1 MASIIKDKNEIWDD
15 FLQAWP
21 ANRLIFLTL
30 EQYVSVGD
38 KTTFAYWLEHITRPL
53 GSIRGGSAAKFGIYK
68 RGRDPKGKALP
79 HIVHSDSGYSWKKDL
94 GDNQGEAFL
103 TVRAELVKIAKA
115 AKDGDLQ
122 AVEQSPLAP
131 TLKWKVAFL
140 YQNRETPRILNI
152 MTEQVLQDASGLP
165 KGKIADCNAK
175 LMRLRGDKTVLE
187 YGKEIWNEFS
197 VADTKDSP
205 LGTDGKNSDKY
216 DDTQIMIS
224 NSKASLNTIYY
235 GPPGTGKTHYT
246 VEAAV
251 FACEPE
257 FEFSNRDELKDKY
270 NQLCQVQRIQF
281 VTFHQSYSYE
291 EFVEGLK
298 ASTKNDQIHYNI
310 DDGIFKRICIE
321 SAAQV
326 EIASDVS
333 VDVKGK
339 TIWKMSLGNT
349 QDADDDIYD
358 FCISNNVIRL
368 GYGDGLDFTA
378 CNTKASVEDEF
389 TAQNV
394 DLSESNYPVTAV
406 NSFKNGMKQ
415 GDLVII
421 TDGNLKFRAIAE
433 ITSDYEYSPDD
444 GYTHYV
450 QSRNVIWHRVYENS
464 LTYERIMRKKFSQPT
479 IYQPSAKALNL
490 EHLQD
495 LLTIQS
501 TANDQANDSAEPRV
515 LIIDE
520 INRGN
525 ISSIFGELITL
536 IEPSKRAG
544 EEEALTVTLPYSK
557 NPFSV
562 PNNLHIIGTMNTAD
576 RSLALMDTALRRRFD
591 FIEMMPDL
599 EVLKG
604 INVNGIDIP
613 KMLEKMNQRIEVLYD
628 REHTLGHAFFIP
640 LKKATED
647 NRFEM
652 LQGIFK
658 NKILPLLE
666 EYFFEDWEKI
676 RLVLGDNQKQDQG
689 LAFISMVKNNSIGD
703 LFGNDEEA
711 ENLGLDEIITYQR
724 NDAALG
730 KTEAYQGI
738 YGK

>member
-1 MASIIKDKNEIWDD
+1 MNSDLQDNNRLWDD
-15 FLQAWP
+15 FLREWSAD
-21 ANRLIFLTL
+21 ALTELTL
-30 EQYVSVGD
+30 EKYVSVED
-38 KTTFAYWLEHITRPL
+38 KTTFAYWLEHITKPL

-68 RGRDPKGKALP
+68 RGRDPKGKPLT
-79 HIVHSDSGYSWKKDL
+79 HIEHSDSGYSWKKDL
-94 GDNQGEAFL
+94 GSTQNEAFQK
-103 TVRAELVKIAKA
+103 VKEELVKISVA
-115 AKDGDLQ
+115 ARDGDLQ
-122 AVEQSPLAP
+122 TIESSPLAP

-140 YQNRETPRILNI
+140 YQDREMPCILNV
-152 MTEQVLQDASGLP
+152 MTEKVLQDAAALP
-165 KGKIADCNAK
+165 KGNISECNAK
-175 LMRLRGDKTVLE
+175 LMSLRGDKSVLE
-187 YGKEIWNEFS
+187 YGREIWQEFN
-197 VADTKDSP
+197 V
-205 LGTDGKNSDKY
+205 
-216 DDTQIMIS
+216 DD
-224 NSKASLNTIYY
+224 SKADSISQVDGGYMNNQASNNTSNSLNTIFY
-235 GPPGTGKTHYT
+235 GPPGTGKTYYT

-251 FACEPE
+251 IACEPDFK
-257 FEFSNRDELKDKY
+257 FEDRGELKDKY
-270 NQLCQVQRIQF
+270 NQLCQDQRIQF
-281 VTFHQSYSYE
+281 VTFHQSFSYE

-298 ASTKNDQIHYNI
+298 ASTENGHIQYSI

-321 SAAQV
+321 SAAQI

-333 VDVKGK
+333 VDVKDK

-349 QDADDDIYD
+349 QDSDDDIYD

-368 GYGDGLDFTA
+368 GYGDALDFTG
-378 CNTKASVEDEF
+378 CNTKQAIEDKLC
-389 TAQNV
+389 TKNN
-394 DLSESNYPVTAV
+394 DLKERDYRVTSV
-406 NSFKNGMKQ
+406 NSFKNKMNV

-433 ITSDYEYSPDD
+433 ITSDYEYSSDD
-444 GYTHYV
+444 MDSDDHYV
-450 QSRNVIWHRVYENS
+450 QSRSVIWHKVYESS
-464 LTYERIMRKKFSQPT
+464 LTYERIMWKKFSQMT
-479 IYQPSAKALNL
+479 IYQPSAEALNL

-495 LLTIQS
+495 LLTVNPN
-501 TANDQANDSAEPRV
+501 AGEQANNSAEPRV

-557 NPFSV
+557 KPFSV
-562 PNNLHIIGTMNTAD
+562 PSNLHIIGTMNTAD

-591 FIEMMPDL
+591 LIEMMPNL
-599 EVLKG
+599 NELAGIEVDG
-604 INVNGIDIP
+604 INIS
-613 KMLEKMNQRIEVLYD
+613 KMLEVINKRIEVLYD

-640 LKKATED
+640 LKEVD
-647 NRFEM
+647 ESERFDM

-676 RLVLGDNQKQDQG
+676 RLVLGDNQKQEQG
-689 LAFISMVKNNSIGD
+689 LAFILMVKDNSIGD

-730 KTEAYQGI
+730 DSEAYKGI
-738 YGK
+738 YGE

>member
-1 MASIIKDKNEIWDD
+1 MEDIVEDKNKIWDQ
-15 FLQAWP
+15 FLNEWP
-21 ANRLIFLTL
+21 VSKLADLTL
-30 EQYVSVGD
+30 EQYISVED
-38 KTTFAYWLEHITRPL
+38 KTTFAYWLEHITKPL
-53 GSIRGGSAAKFGIYK
+53 GSIRGGSAGKFGIYK
-68 RGRDPKGKALP
+68 RGRDPKGKPLT
-79 HIVHSDSGYSWKKDL
+79 HIEHSDSGYSWKKDL
-94 GDNQGEAFL
+94 GSTQEEAFAK
-103 TVRAELVKIAKA
+103 VKEELVRISKA
-115 AKDGDLQ
+115 AWNADLQ
-122 AVEQSPLAP
+122 TIEESPLAP

-140 YQNRETPRILNI
+140 YQNRKAPCILNI
-152 MTEQVLQDASGLP
+152 ITEQVLQDAAKLS
-165 KGKIADCNAK
+165 KGSIAECHAE
-175 LMRLRGDKTVLE
+175 LMRLRGDKSVLE
-187 YGKEIWNEFS
+187 YGREIWQEF
-197 VADTKDSP
+197 
-205 LGTDGKNSDKY
+205 NI
-216 DDTQIMIS
+216 DD
-224 NSKASLNTIYY
+224 SKADSFGQVDGGSMNNQASNNKSNSLNTIFY
-235 GPPGTGKTHYT
+235 GPPGTGKTYYT

-251 FACEPE
+251 LACEPDFK
-257 FEFSNRDELKDKY
+257 FEDRDELKDKY
-270 NQLCQVQRIQF
+270 NQLCQDQRIQF
-281 VTFHQSYSYE
+281 VTFHQSFSYE

-298 ASTKNDQIHYNI
+298 ASTEEGQIQYSI

-333 VDVKGK
+333 VDVKDK

-349 QDADDDIYD
+349 QDADDDVYD
-358 FCISNNVIRL
+358 FCINNNVIRL

-378 CNTKASVEDEF
+378 CNTRQAIEKKFID
-389 TAQNV
+389 QNV
-394 DLSESNYPVTAV
+394 PLKNNDFRITAV
-406 NSFKNGMKQ
+406 NSFKNGMKA

-433 ITSDYEYSPDD
+433 IVGDYLYSPGDITDD
-444 GYTHYV
+444 DHYV

-464 LTYERIMRKKFSQPT
+464 LTYERIMHKKFSQMT
-479 IYQPSAKALNL
+479 IYQPSAEALNL

-495 LLTIQS
+495 LLTIKPN
-501 TANDQANDSAEPRV
+501 AGDQANNSVEPRV

-536 IEPSKRAG
+536 IEPSKRTG
-544 EEEALTVTLPYSK
+544 EQEALTVTLPYSK
-557 NPFSV
+557 KSFSV

-591 FIEMMPDL
+591 FVEMMPDL
-599 EVLKG
+599 NELVGIDVDG
-604 INVNGIDIP
+604 INIF
-613 KMLEKMNQRIEVLYD
+613 KMLETLNKRIEVLYD
-628 REHTLGHAFFIP
+628 REHTLGHAFFMP
-640 LKKATED
+640 LKDEAED
-647 NRFEM
+647 KRFNM

-676 RLVLGDNQKQDQG
+676 RLVLGDNQKTDQG

-724 NDAALG
+724 NYAAL
-730 KTEAYQGI
+730 KKAEAYQGI

>member
-1 MASIIKDKNEIWDD
+1 MEDIVEDKNKIWDQ
-15 FLQAWP
+15 FLNEWP
-21 ANRLIFLTL
+21 VSKLADLTL
-30 EQYVSVGD
+30 EQYVSVND
-38 KTTFAYWLEHITRPL
+38 KATFAYWLEHITTPL

-68 RGRDPKGKALP
+68 RGRDPKGKPLA
-79 HIVHSDSGYSWKKDL
+79 HIEHSDSGYSWKKDL
-94 GDNQGEAFL
+94 GHTQGEAFQ
-103 TVRAELVKIAKA
+103 TVKEELIKISNA
-115 AKDGDLQ
+115 AWDADLQ
-122 AVEQSPLAP
+122 TIENSPLAP

-140 YQNRETPRILNI
+140 YQNREAPSILNI
-152 MTEQVLQDASGLP
+152 MTEKVLQDAAALP
-165 KGKIADCNAK
+165 KGSISECNAK
-175 LMRLRGDKTVLE
+175 LMSLRGDKSVLE
-187 YGKEIWNEFS
+187 YGREIWQEFN
-197 VADTKDSP
+197 V
-205 LGTDGKNSDKY
+205 
-216 DDTQIMIS
+216 DD
-224 NSKASLNTIYY
+224 SKADSIGQVDGGSMNNQASNNKSNSLNTIFY
-235 GPPGTGKTHYT
+235 GPPGTGKTYYT

-251 FACEPE
+251 LACEPD
-257 FEFSNRDELKDKY
+257 FKFKDRDELKDKY
-270 NQLCQVQRIQF
+270 NQLCQDQRIQF
-281 VTFHQSYSYE
+281 VTFHQSFSYE

-298 ASTKNDQIHYNI
+298 ASTEEGQIQYSI

-333 VDVKGK
+333 VDIKGK

-349 QDADDDIYD
+349 QDINDDIYD

-368 GYGDGLDFTA
+368 GYGDELDFTG
-378 CNTKASVEDEF
+378 CDTRQSIEDRFITKEVKLKDNDF
-389 TAQNV
+389 RI
-394 DLSESNYPVTAV
+394 TAV
-406 NSFKNGMKQ
+406 NSFKNGMKV

-433 ITSDYEYSPDD
+433 IASDYEYSPDD
-444 GYTHYV
+444 GYPYYV
-450 QSRNVIWHRVYENS
+450 QSRSVIWHKVYESS
-464 LTYERIMRKKFSQPT
+464 LTYERIMRKKFSQMT
-479 IYQPSAKALNL
+479 IYQLSAEALNL

-495 LLTIQS
+495 LLTIKPD
-501 TANDQANDSAEPRV
+501 AGDHANDSAEPRV

-544 EEEALTVTLPYSK
+544 EDEALTVTLPYSK
-557 NPFSV
+557 KPFSV

-599 EVLKG
+599 DELADVEVD
-604 INVNGIDIP
+604 GIDIRR
-613 KMLEKMNQRIEVLYD
+613 MLETLNKRIEVLYD
-628 REHTLGHAFFIP
+628 REHTLGHAFFMP
-640 LKKATED
+640 LKDEPQE
-647 NRFEM
+647 NRFKI

-676 RLVLGDNQKQDQG
+676 RLVLGDNQKKDQQI
-689 LAFISMVKNNSIGD
+689 AFISMVKSDSIND

-724 NDAALG
+724 NDDALD
-730 KTEAYQGI
+730 KAEAYQGI

>member
-1 MASIIKDKNEIWDD
+1 MGGINEGENLVWDA
-15 FLQAWP
+15 FLTRWSP
-21 ANRLIFLTL
+21 SVLDNLTL
-30 EQYVSVGD
+30 EQYVSVGE
-38 KTTFAYWLEHITRPL
+38 KTTFVYWIERQTKSL
-53 GSIRGGSAAKFGIYK
+53 GSILGGDSSKFGIYK
-68 RGRDPKGKALP
+68 RDKEPTGKPKI
-79 HIVHSDSGYSWKKDL
+79 HIKHGNAGYSWKKEL
-94 GDNQGEAFL
+94 GNTQDEAFDM
-103 TVRAELVKIAKA
+103 VKSELVKIAKA
-115 AKDGDLQ
+115 AQVGRLQ
-122 AVEQSPLAP
+122 LIEDSPLAP

-140 YQNRETPRILNI
+140 YQNREKPTILNI
-152 MTEQVLQDASGLP
+152 ISKKTLQAAARLP
-165 KGKIADCNAK
+165 KASISECNIK
-175 LMRLRGDKTVLE
+175 LMSLRGEKSVLE
-187 YGKEIWNEFS
+187 YGREIWQEFN
-197 VADTKDSP
+197 V
-205 LGTDGKNSDKY
+205 
-216 DDTQIMIS
+216 DD
-224 NSKASLNTIYY
+224 SKADSIGQVDGGYMNNQASNNTSNSLNTIFY
-235 GPPGTGKTHYT
+235 GPPGTGKTYYT

-251 FACEPE
+251 LACEPNYK
-257 FEFSNRDELKDKY
+257 FEDRGELKDKY
-270 NQLCQVQRIQF
+270 NQLCQDQRIQF
-281 VTFHQSYSYE
+281 VTFHQSFSYE

-298 ASTKNDQIHYNI
+298 ASTKDDKIHYSI

-326 EIASDVS
+326 EIASNVS

-349 QDADDDIYD
+349 QDIDDDIYD
-358 FCISNNVIRL
+358 FCTSNNVIRL
-368 GYGDGLDFTA
+368 GYGDELDFSGCDTRQA
-378 CNTKASVEDEF
+378 IEDRFIAKNVELKDNDF
-389 TAQNV
+389 RI
-394 DLSESNYPVTAV
+394 TAV
-406 NSFKNGMKQ
+406 NSFKNGMEI

-433 ITSDYEYSPDD
+433 ITSDYAFSPDD
-444 GYTHYV
+444 GYPHYV

-464 LTYERIMRKKFSQPT
+464 LTYERVMSKKFSQMT
-479 IYQPSAKALNL
+479 IYQPSAEALNL

-495 LLTIQS
+495 LLTIKPN
-501 TANDQANDSAEPRV
+501 AGEQANNSAEPRV

-544 EEEALTVTLPYSK
+544 EQEALTVTLPYSK
-557 NPFSV
+557 KSFSV

-599 EVLKG
+599 DELADVEVD
-604 INVNGIDIP
+604 GIDIRR
-613 KMLEKMNQRIEVLYD
+613 MLETLNKRIEVLYD
-628 REHTLGHAFFIP
+628 REHTLGHAFFMP
-640 LKKATED
+640 LKDELQE
-647 NRFEM
+647 NRFKI

-703 LFGNDEEA
+703 LFGSDEEA

-724 NDAALG
+724 NDDALG
-730 KTEAYQGI
+730 KAEAYQGI